1 VGVVGLNLFVQ
12 ILEEV
17 VGVEVMGLN
26 LYVQVLKEE
35 VEAMRNHC

>member
-1 VGVVGLNLFVQ
+1 VEVVGLNLWEQ

-26 LYVQVLKEE
+26 LYGQVQVEE
-35 VEAMRNHC
+35 MNEMLNHC

>member
-1 VGVVGLNLFVQ
+1 MEVVGLNLWEQ

-26 LYVQVLKEE
+26 LYGQVLVEE
-35 VEAMRNHC
+35 MNEMLKHC

>member
-26 LYVQVLKEE
+26 LYVQVVKEE
-35 VEAMRNHC
+35 VGAMWNH